1 VKNALDIKETA
12 RNDDQID
19 RAIEGATDT
28 IEGDL
33 NRKFFPEVDTRYFD
47 WPNQQY
53 AEPWR
58 LWLEENEV
66 TSVTSF
72 TAGGVVISAANYN
85 LEPNEA
91 GPPYDHIEAKR
102 NTIGSFTSSTTPQRD
117 IALAGIFGATSDTSP
132 CGATAEPLDN
142 SETDV
147 DVTNSFIVGVGD
159 LIKVDSEQ
167 MLVTDKSMLDTGQV
181 TGGALTAAAN
191 DVTVAVTTGSAY
203 FKNEIIQ
210 INSEQ
215 MLITSITGNN
225 LTVKRA
231 WNGSVLATHL
241 ISTAIYAP
249 RTLTVIRAMYGTT
262 VATHLTTAPLVKNK
276 VPGVIKN
283 YAIAESINTFLQ
295 ETAGY
300 TRTVGS
306 GEGVRNASGAGL
318 RDMRDRAY
326 LTWGR
331 KARIAAV

>member
-1 VKNALDIKETA
+1 
-12 RNDDQID
+12 
-19 RAIEGATDT
+19 
-28 IEGDL
+28 
-33 NRKFFPEVDTRYFD
+33 
-47 WPNQQY
+47 
-53 AEPWR
+53 
-58 LWLEENEV
+58 
-66 TSVTSF
+66 
-72 TAGGVVISAANYN
+72 
-85 LEPNEA
+85 
-91 GPPYDHIEAKR
+91 
-102 NTIGSFTSSTTPQRD
+102 
-117 IALAGIFGATSDTSP
+117 
-132 CGATAEPLDN
+132 
-142 SETDV
+142 
-147 DVTNSFIVGVGD
+147 
-159 LIKVDSEQ
+159 

-262 VATHLTTAPLVKNK
+262 VATHLTAAPLVKNK